1 MEEDKPILNLEGRGM
16 ELPPVAPVLMES
28 LRALGYSTPSAIA
41 DLVDNSITAHANSV
55 SICFTGGSDAF
66 VAIID
71 DGEGISEADLVDA
84 MRFGSRDPRE
94 NRADGDLGRFGL
106 GLKTASLSQCRR
118 VTVASLKESTL
129 SLRTWDL
136 DECERRQQWWL
147 ETPSQQ
153 NIKPEII
160 AKLMEQGHGTAVVW
174 EKLDRLYP
182 IDSLAP
188 LKKLET
194 AMEGVADHLAMTFH
208 RFLSGEMTGTFTID
222 VNGRPLPALDPF
234 LDKHTKGQSLH
245 PETFTIDGRQV
256 VVTPYVLPFPSRLRT
271 AELEKIGGRES
282 LKTAHGFY
290 IYRGGRLMVPGGW
303 FRIVPADELIR
314 LARIKVDVP
323 IELDHL
329 WKIDVR
335 KTMAEP
341 PIDLRPNLKRIVGA
355 VAKRSKAVYKHR
367 GIPVETSHVSLW
379 ERQELRDNAVS
390 WRINRSHPLIQAALN
405 DGRASIDMEQT
416 LRLLED
422 SIPVHDI
429 YIHVSND
436 LPVESGKADMTELEL
451 EQLAARL
458 LAAFVD
464 LPEMKQSL
472 LEKLHLTDPF
482 NRNPEI
488 ACRIAERLRQ

>member
-1 MEEDKPILNLEGRGM
+1 MGKDEPISRVENHGV

-28 LRALGYSTPSAIA
+28 LRALGYSTPAAIA
-41 DLVDNSITAHANSV
+41 DLVDNSITAHAKSV
-55 SICFTGGSDAF
+55 SIRFTGGSDAF
-66 VAIID
+66 VAIVD
-71 DGEGISEADLVDA
+71 DGEGISEADLVVA

-94 NRADGDLGRFGL
+94 NRTPGDLGRFGL

-118 VTVASLKESTL
+118 VTVASLKEGKLST
-129 SLRTWDL
+129 RAWDM

-147 ETPSQQ
+147 ETPSSQEV
-153 NIKPEII
+153 KPEII
-160 AKLMEQGHGTAVVW
+160 ALLMEQGGGTAVVW
-174 EKLDRLYP
+174 GKLDRLYP
-182 IDSLAP
+182 IDSAAP
-188 LKKLET
+188 LKRLEM

-208 RFLSGEMTGTFTID
+208 RFLSGEMAGTFSIN

-234 LDKHTKGQSLH
+234 LGNHTKGQSLH
-245 PETFTIDGRQV
+245 PETFMIDGHQV

-303 FRIVPADELIR
+303 FRIVPSDELIR

-341 PIDLRPNLKRIVGA
+341 PTDLRPNLKRIVGA

-367 GIPVETSHVSLW
+367 GIPVETTCVSLW
-379 ERQELRDNAVS
+379 ERQELRDNAVT
-390 WRINRSHPLIQAALN
+390 WRINRSRPS
-405 DGRASIDMEQT
+405 RWCKF
-416 LRLLED
+416 RW
-422 SIPVHDI
+422 P
-429 YIHVSND
+429 
-436 LPVESGKADMTELEL
+436 
-451 EQLAARL
+451 
-458 LAAFVD
+458 
-464 LPEMKQSL
+464 
-472 LEKLHLTDPF
+472 
-482 NRNPEI
+482 
-488 ACRIAERLRQ
+488 